1 MLTIILGGLAA
12 HDDALILM
20 LLISLMAIV
29 YITEKILKE
38 FIPFVRKKI
47 NETHF

>member
-20 LLISLMAIV
+20 LLISLMVIV
-29 YITEKILKE
+29 YITEKHLKNL
-38 FIPFVRKKI
+38 FLL
-47 NETHF
+47 

>member
-1 MLTIILGGLAA
+1 MLTTILGGLAA

-20 LLISLMAIV
+20 LLISWMAIV
-29 YITEKILKE
+29 YITEKTFKQ

-47 NETHF
+47 NEL